1 MKSADQKELNRLRDE
16 IREHDRRY
24 YVLGEPSIS
33 DRDYDRMLERVR
45 ELETQHPEWITPD
58 SPTQRV
64 GGEPL
69 TGFEHVEH
77 AVPMLSVDNTYDES
91 QLREF
96 DQRIAKRLEGEP
108 YAYLVDAKIDGV
120 AISLTYEDG
129 LLVLAATRGDGTTGD
144 DVTANCRAI
153 QSVPLRLSGK
163 NIPKLIDV
171 RGEIY
176 WPRAAFDAYNEQ
188 REANGEA
195 PFANPRNA
203 TTGTLKQL
211 DPSKIVGRGLAFS
224 AHGVG
229 RLEPLDDFP
238 DSNLALYEQMR
249 SWGIALYP
257 DVKCVDSIDAA
268 IDVCNAF
275 GQQRATLGYEVD
287 GMVLKI
293 DSRKQRERLGFTSRY
308 PRWCIAYKYEAEQG
322 ESVLLDVDFQVGKL
336 GTITPRARME
346 PVQLAGTT
354 VRHASLHNF
363 DQVERLDVRIGD
375 TVIVEKAGEIIPQ
388 VVRVVLEKRPKDA
401 KPIERPT
408 KCPACGSPVAQDEGG
423 VYIRC
428 TSIDCVAQRK
438 ERLIYFCHRDQMDIE
453 GAGKVL
459 IEQLVDAGLVK
470 DCADFYTLHQK
481 RDQIAA
487 IERMGEQSTDNFL
500 AGIETSKEKPLSR
513 LLAALNIR
521 FVGGSTAAAI
531 AEHFENID
539 AVMSASIDDLLEVD
553 GVGDELAASVHA
565 FFENETNREIIR
577 RLRDAGVNVTQPKKT
592 SDASGPFAGLT
603 VVVTGTLEEMTRNKA
618 HELIEAMG
626 GKVAKS
632 VSAKTD
638 LLVAGAKAGSKLKK
652 AEKLGIE
659 VIDETE
665 FIARTNASR

>member
-1 MKSADQKELNRLRDE
+1 MKNADLKELNRLRDE

-24 YVLGEPSIS
+24 YVLAEPSIS
-33 DRDYDRMLERVR
+33 DREYDRLLEQVR
-45 ELETQHPEWITPD
+45 DLETQHPEWITPD

-69 TGFEHVEH
+69 AGFEHVEH

-96 DQRIAKRLEGEP
+96 DQRIQKRLEGEP

-129 LLVLAATRGDGTTGD
+129 VLTLAATRGDGATGD
-144 DVTANCRAI
+144 DVTVNCRAI
-153 QSVPLRLSGK
+153 RSIPLRLGGE
-163 NIPKLIDV
+163 NVPKLIDV

-176 WPRAAFDAYNEQ
+176 WPRAAFDAFNEQ
-188 REANGEA
+188 REAHGET

-211 DPSKIVGRGLAFS
+211 DPTKIVGRGLAFC

-229 RLEPLDDFP
+229 RLEPREDLP
-238 DSNLALYEQMR
+238 DSNLDLYRMMQ
-249 SWGIALYP
+249 SWGVTIYP
-257 DVKCVDSIDAA
+257 KVKCVESIEAA
-268 IDVCNAF
+268 IEICNAF
-275 GQQRATLGYEVD
+275 GQERATLGYEVD

-293 DSRKQRERLGFTSRY
+293 DSRRQRERLGRTSRY

-375 TVIVEKAGEIIPQ
+375 TIIVEKAGEIIPQ
-388 VVRVVLEKRPKDA
+388 VVRVVTEKRPKNA
-401 KPIERPT
+401 KPIKRPT
-408 KCPACGSPVAQDEGG
+408 KCPACGSPVEQDEGG
-423 VYIRC
+423 VYLRC
-428 TSIDCVAQRK
+428 TSMDCVAQRK

-459 IEQLVDAGLVK
+459 IEQLVDARLVK
-470 DCADFYTLHQK
+470 DCADFYTLHDK
-481 RDQIAA
+481 REQIAA

-500 AGIETSKEKPLSR
+500 AGIEQSKHKPLSK

-539 AVMSASIDDLLEVD
+539 AVMAASIVDLLEVD
-553 GVGDELAASVHA
+553 GVGSELAASVHA
-565 FFENETNREIIR
+565 FFENETNREVIR
-577 RLRDAGVNVTQPKKT
+577 RLRDAGVNVTQPKKA

-603 VVVTGTLEEMTRNKA
+603 VVVTGTLEEMTRNMA
-618 HELIEAMG
+618 HELIEALG

-632 VSAKTD
+632 ISAKTD
-638 LLVAGAKAGSKLKK
+638 LLVAGAKAGSKLAK
-652 AEKLGIE
+652 AEKLGVE

-665 FIARTNASR
+665 FINRTKT

>member
-1 MKSADQKELNRLRDE
+1 MKNADQKELIRLRDE

-24 YVLGEPSIS
+24 YVLAEPSIS
-33 DRDYDRMLERVR
+33 DREYDRLLERIR
-45 ELETQHPEWITPD
+45 ELETQRPEWITPD

-69 TGFEHVEH
+69 TGFEQVEH

-96 DQRIAKRLEGEP
+96 DQRIQKRLEGEP

-120 AISLTYEDG
+120 AISLTYENG
-129 LLVLAATRGDGTTGD
+129 VLVLAATRGDGATGD
-144 DVTANCRAI
+144 DVTVNCRAI

-163 NIPKLIDV
+163 NVPKLIDI

-176 WPRAAFDAYNEQ
+176 WPREAFDAHNRQ
-188 REANGEA
+188 RQANGEA

-224 AHGVG
+224 AHGLG
-229 RLEPLDDFP
+229 RLEPLDKFP
-238 DSNLALYEQMR
+238 DSNLDLYELMK
-249 SWGIALYP
+249 SWSIPLYP
-257 DVKCVDSIDAA
+257 NVKREDSIDAA
-268 IDVCNAF
+268 IEVCNAF

-293 DSRKQRERLGFTSRY
+293 DSRQQRERLGNTSRY

-346 PVQLAGTT
+346 PVQLAGTI

-375 TVIVEKAGEIIPQ
+375 TIIVEKAGEIIPQ
-388 VVRVVLEKRPKDA
+388 VVRVVTEKRPKNA
-401 KPIERPT
+401 KPLKRPT
-408 KCPACGSPVAQDEGG
+408 KCPACGSPVEQDEGG
-423 VYIRC
+423 VYLRC

-438 ERLIYFCHRDQMDIE
+438 ERLIYFCHRDQMDVE

-459 IEQLVDAGLVK
+459 IEQLVDAGLIK
-470 DCADFYTLHQK
+470 DCADFYTLHKK
-481 RDQIAA
+481 RDAIAN

-500 AGIETSKEKPLSR
+500 AGIEQSKQKPLSK

-521 FVGGSTAAAI
+521 LVGNSTAAAI

-539 AVMSASIDDLLEVD
+539 AVMSASVDDLLEVD
-553 GVGDELAASVHA
+553 GVGDELAASVQS
-565 FFENETNREIIR
+565 FLENESNREVIR

-592 SDASGPFAGLT
+592 TDSSGPFAGKT
-603 VVVTGTLEEMTRNKA
+603 VVVTGTLEELTRNKA
-618 HELIEAMG
+618 HELIESLG
-626 GKVAKS
+626 GTVTKS
-632 VSAKTD
+632 VSKKTD
-638 LLVAGAKAGSKLKK
+638 LLVAGARAGSKLKK
-652 AEKLGIE
+652 AEKLDIE
-659 VIDETE
+659 VIDESE
-665 FIARTNASR
+665 FIRRTNS

>member
-1 MKSADQKELNRLRDE
+1 MSNDAHKELNRLREE

-24 YVLGEPSIS
+24 YALGQPNIS
-33 DRDYDRMLERVR
+33 DREYDRLLERVR
-45 ELETQHPEWITPD
+45 EIETLHPDWITPD

-69 TGFEHVEH
+69 SGFEHVEH

-96 DQRIAKRLEGEP
+96 DQRIQKRLEGEA
-108 YAYLVDAKIDGV
+108 YSYLVDAKIDGV
-120 AISLTYEDG
+120 AISLTYEYG
-129 LLVLAATRGDGTTGD
+129 LLTLGATRGDGTRGD

-153 QSVPLRLSGK
+153 QSVPLRLGGE
-163 NIPKLIDV
+163 NIPRVIDI

-176 WPRAAFDAYNEQ
+176 WPRIAFDAFNEK
-188 REANGEA
+188 RIANGEA

-211 DPSKIVGRGLAFS
+211 DPSRIVGRGLAFS

-238 DSNLALYEQMR
+238 DSNLELYELMR
-249 SWGIALYP
+249 SWGVAVYT

-268 IDVCNAF
+268 IDVCKAF
-275 GQQRATLGYEVD
+275 GETRATLGYEVD

-336 GTITPRARME
+336 GTITPRAKME
-346 PVQLAGTT
+346 PVLLAGTT

-375 TVIVEKAGEIIPQ
+375 TIIVEKAGEIIPQ
-388 VVRVVLEKRPKDA
+388 VVRVVTEKRPKNA
-401 KPIERPT
+401 KPIKRPT
-408 KCPACGSPVAQDEGG
+408 KCPACGSPVEQDEGG
-423 VYIRC
+423 VYLRC

-459 IEQLVDAGLVK
+459 IEQLVDAGLVR
-470 DCADFYTLHQK
+470 DCADFYTLHTK

-500 AGIETSKEKPLSR
+500 AGIETSKEKPLSK

-539 AVMSASIDDLLEVD
+539 TVMAATVEDLLEVD
-553 GVGDELAASVHA
+553 GVGDELAASVHT
-565 FFENETNREIIR
+565 FFQNKSNRDVIR
-577 RLRDAGVNVTQPKKT
+577 RLRNAGVNLTQPKKST
-592 SDASGPFAGLT
+592 DSSGPFAGLT
-603 VVVTGTLEEMTRNKA
+603 VVVTGTLEELTRNKA
-618 HELIEAMG
+618 HELIESLG
-626 GKVAKS
+626 GKVSKS
-632 VSAKTD
+632 ISKKTD
-638 LLVAGAKAGSKLKK
+638 LLVVGAKAGSKLAK
-652 AEKLGIE
+652 AEKLGVE

-665 FIARTNASR
+665 FIRRAEA